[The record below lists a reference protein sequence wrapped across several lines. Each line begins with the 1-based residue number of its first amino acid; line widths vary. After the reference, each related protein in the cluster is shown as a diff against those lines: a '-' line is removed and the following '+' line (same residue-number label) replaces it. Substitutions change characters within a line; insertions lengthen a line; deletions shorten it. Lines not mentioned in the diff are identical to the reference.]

1 MGKQCLIALFLGHL
15 VCGTPFASQEQNYGL
30 GGITT
35 GRANAVTAEKENAYA
50 AHYNPALIAAQS
62 KTLLSFS
69 TASTGA
75 SFSPLRNVVVDHP
88 KYRTIDSKYRK
99 EDFTL
104 PNSQTMLWSCG
115 ITYPFRLPSYINRG
129 AGFGLVW
136 SGPYGK
142 FRSYRAGTPYDFYS
156 LRYGAPDNQIKITP
170 ALSMELWPGHLYLG
184 GGLSIFTTSSG
195 AADSTIV
202 TQNPSMRMSFDV
214 GLNASGIAGLYFQ
227 QDRTNASLVYHQEI
241 NPSFTQKFE
250 GKVQVTEGSQSLV
263 VPFLARASLYYE
275 PHSFEAEI
283 QRQFASFKASLGVA
297 WQWWSRYQPSYI
309 IVEAT
314 DSSGQTRTPETVQIP
329 FHNTLNP
336 RASLEIPLVPHKLLL
351 STGYAFRPSP
361 VEDLEG
367 SGNILDAN
375 THIVGLDLR
384 YRQRPTTML
393 PLPVTIGIYGQYHF
407 LKARSVTKSDPDFVG
422 APGYEFKGGAYA
434 FGASFQAEL

>member
-1 MGKQCLIALFLGHL
+1 M
-15 VCGTPFASQEQNYGL
+15 CGTLFASQEQNYGL
-30 GGITT
+30 GDITT

-62 KTLLSFS
+62 ETLLSFS

-75 SFSPLRNVVVDHP
+75 SFSPLQNVVVDHP
-88 KYRTIDSKYRK
+88 KYRTIDSRYRK

-104 PNSQTMLWSCG
+104 PNSQTMLWSLG
-115 ITYPFRLPSYINRG
+115 FTYPFRLPSYINRG
-129 AGFGLVW
+129 AGFGLVL

-156 LRYGAPDNQIKITP
+156 LRYGACDNQTKIAAAFST
-170 ALSMELWPGHLYLG
+170 ELWPGHFYLG
-184 GGLSIFTTSSG
+184 VGLSIFTTSSG

-202 TQNPSMRMSFDV
+202 TKNPSMRMSFDV
-214 GLNASGIAGLYFQ
+214 GLNVSGIAGLYFQ
-227 QDRTNASLVYHQEI
+227 RDRTHASLVYHQEI

-250 GKVQVTEGSQSLV
+250 GKVQVTEESQSLV
-263 VPFLARASLYYE
+263 VPFVARASLYYE

-283 QRQFASFKASLGVA
+283 QREFASFKASLGVA

-314 DSSGQTRTPETVQIP
+314 NSSGQTQTPEIPRIP
-329 FHNTLNP
+329 FRNTINP
-336 RASLEIPLVPHKLLL
+336 KASLEIPLVHAHKGGLLL

-361 VEDLEG
+361 VEDLGG
-367 SGNILDAN
+367 SGNILDSN
-375 THIVGLDLR
+375 THIVGLGLR
-384 YRQRPTTML
+384 YRQSSTAIL

-407 LKARSVTKSDPDFVG
+407 LKARSVVKSDPDFVG
-422 APGYEFKGGAYA
+422 APGYEFTGGAYA
-434 FGASFQAEL
+434 FGASFRAEL